1 MRTITDIRNEY
12 KRLDSEFGYNIAN
25 QYKLKVSKRLTKTRG
40 YCKIDFMRRAKE
52 IQIADFVMTEPDET
66 FYNTIRHEYAHA
78 MAYEK
83 YGAGVGH
90 DARWKA
96 LAKMVGCNGEQYAK
110 ATKEQIDKMATR
122 VNYIVE
128 CKHCGRQFK
137 YMRMNNTI
145 RMAYL
150 GDCRCPCG
158 CDEFEIYRTDGTPIQ
173 W

>member
-12 KRLDSEFGYNIAN
+12 KRLDDEFGYNIAN
-25 QYKLKVSKRLTKTRG
+25 QYRLKVSKRLTKTRG
-40 YCKIDFMRRAKE
+40 YCKIDFMRRVKE
-52 IQIADFVMTEPDET
+52 IQIADFVMTETDET

-128 CKHCGRQFK
+128 CKHCGRKFR

-150 GDCRCPCG
+150 GHCTCPCG
-158 CDEFEIYRTDGTPIQ
+158 CDEFEIYKNDGTPIQ

>member
-25 QYKLKVSKRLTKTRG
+25 QYRLKVSKRLTKTRG
-40 YCKIDFMRRAKE
+40 YCKINFVRNTKE
-52 IQIADFVMTEPDET
+52 IQIADFVMNEPDET

-96 LAKMVGCNGEQYAK
+96 LAKMVGCNGERYSK
-110 ATKEQIDKMATR
+110 VTKEQIDKIETR

-128 CKHCGRQFK
+128 CKHCGRKFK

>member
-12 KRLDSEFGYNIAN
+12 KRLDKEFGYNIAN
-25 QYKLKVSKRLTKTRG
+25 QYRLKVSKRLTKTRG
-40 YCKIDFMRRAKE
+40 YCKTDFKHLTKE
-52 IQIADFVMTEPDET
+52 IQIADFVMNEPDET

-90 DARWKA
+90 DERWVA
-96 LAKMVGCNGEQYAK
+96 LAKMIGCNGERYAK
-110 ATKEQIDKMATR
+110 ATKEQIDKMETR

-158 CDEFEIYRTDGTPIQ
+158 CDEFEVYRTDGTPIQ

>member
-25 QYKLKVSKRLTKTRG
+25 QYRLKVSKRLTKTRG
-40 YCKIDFMRRAKE
+40 YCKIDFKRRAKE

>member
-1 MRTITDIRNEY
+1 
-12 KRLDSEFGYNIAN
+12 
-25 QYKLKVSKRLTKTRG
+25 
-40 YCKIDFMRRAKE
+40 MRRVKE

-78 MAYEK
+78 IAYEK

-110 ATKEQIDKMATR
+110 ATKEQIDKMVTR

-150 GDCRCPCG
+150 GDCKCPCG

>member
-25 QYKLKVSKRLTKTRG
+25 QYRLKVSKRLTKTRG
-40 YCKIDFMRRAKE
+40 YCKIDFMRHAKE
-52 IQIADFVMTEPDET
+52 IQIADFVMNEPDET

-96 LAKMVGCNGEQYAK
+96 LAKMVGCNGEQYSK
-110 ATKEQIDKMATR
+110 ATKEQIDKMVSRTYY
-122 VNYIVE
+122 VVE
-128 CKHCGRQFK
+128 CKHCGKQFVFR
-137 YMRMNNTI
+137 RMCDRM
-145 RMAYL
+145 RMAYV
-150 GDCRCPCG
+150 GDCVCPCG
-158 CDEFEIYRTDGTPIQ
+158 CDSFEFYKSDGTPIQ

>member
-25 QYKLKVSKRLTKTRG
+25 QYRLKVSKRLTKTRG
-40 YCKIDFMRRAKE
+40 YCKIDFMRRVKE

-78 MAYEK
+78 IAYEK

-110 ATKEQIDKMATR
+110 ATKEQIDKMVTR

-150 GDCRCPCG
+150 GDCKCPCG

>member
-40 YCKIDFMRRAKE
+40 YCKIDFMRSVKE
-52 IQIADFVMTEPDET
+52 IQIADFVMNEPDET

-128 CKHCGRQFK
+128 CKHCGRKFK

>member
-25 QYKLKVSKRLTKTRG
+25 QYRLKVSKRLIETRG
-40 YCKIDFMRRAKE
+40 YCKIDFMRHTKE
-52 IQIADFVMTEPDET
+52 IQIADFVMNEPDET
-66 FYNTIRHEYAHA
+66 FYDTIRHEYAHA

-96 LAKMVGCNGEQYAK
+96 LAKMVGCNGEQYVK
-110 ATKEQIDKMATR
+110 ATKEQIDKMSTR